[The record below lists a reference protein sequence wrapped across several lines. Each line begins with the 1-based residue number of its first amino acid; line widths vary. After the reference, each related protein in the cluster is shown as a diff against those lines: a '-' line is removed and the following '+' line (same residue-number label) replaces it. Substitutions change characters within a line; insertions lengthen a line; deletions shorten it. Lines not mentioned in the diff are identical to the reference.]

1 MTELDGAWRL
11 LGPTGSHR
19 PLQRLAREECQRG
32 PDCRRCPESRWLS
45 GASLANAVGI
55 VKVVGEE
62 GADTVLM
69 PVSARE
75 QLCELSEY
83 MAIRINIQFYSD
95 PPDAMLKALL
105 E

>member
-1 MTELDGAWRL
+1 
-11 LGPTGSHR
+11 
-19 PLQRLAREECQRG
+19 
-32 PDCRRCPESRWLS
+32 
-45 GASLANAVGI
+45 
-55 VKVVGEE
+55 
-62 GADTVLM
+62 M